1 MHRLFNLSH
10 QENEAKQNQAQVDL
24 IYFAFQLKLST
35 VKSIE
40 ESLIKYRKNDTMIES
55 GERH

>member
-24 IYFAFQLKLST
+24 IYFAFQIKSST

-40 ESLIKYRKNDTMIES
+40 EEKVDKYKHLS
-55 GERH
+55 QK